1 MLNQQPQEYV
11 SYNSSQFCGCIR
23 FLRVPGGCYV
33 EGGDWL
39 KDRFQ
44 WKNALGSTRNRP
56 GHLNAIWGYWSTDGV
71 VLKFNNPLMTHDD
84 Q

>member
-1 MLNQQPQEYV
+1 M
-11 SYNSSQFCGCIR
+11 
-23 FLRVPGGCYV
+23 

-56 GHLNAIWGYWSTDGV
+56 GHLNAIWGYWSTDGAV
-71 VLKFNNPLMTHDD
+71 FKFKNPFEMTFTKLADD
-84 Q
+84 WYNL